1 MKTFFR
7 SENKGYENYKESF
20 LQAFEIENIKKAVE
34 LGLLEKEA
42 IEIVERFIEEEG
54 YINSMNFE
62 EIYLKEYMD
71 DSKFYL
77 KNSKLA
83 FATKEEAEIYGKEI
97 TGWGYKIV
105 EYTCDEYY
113 EFGTEPTEDFWEEEA
128 KVYCI
133 VNPIELN

>member
-1 MKTFFR
+1 MKFFR

-20 LQAFEIENIKKAVE
+20 LQTFEIENIKKAVE
-34 LGLLEKEA
+34 LGLLEPIA
-42 IEIVERFIEEEG
+42 MAIVEKFIEEEG
-54 YINSMNFE
+54 YINSLNFE

-71 DSKFYL
+71 DTKFYL

-83 FATKEEAEIYGKEI
+83 FSTEEEARIYGENV

-113 EFGTEPTEDFWEEEA
+113 DFGSEPTEDFWEEEA

-133 VNPIELN
+133 VNPIEIK

>member
-1 MKTFFR
+1 MKFFR

-20 LQAFEIENIKKAVE
+20 LQTFEIENIKKAIE
-34 LGLLEKEA
+34 LGLLEPIA
-42 IEIVERFIEEEG
+42 LEIVEKFIAEEG
-54 YINSMNFE
+54 YINSINFE
-62 EIYLKEYMD
+62 EIYLKDYMD

-83 FATKEEAEIYGKEI
+83 FATIEEAEIYGENV

-113 EFGTEPTEDFWEEEA
+113 EFGSEPTEEFWEEEA

-133 VNPIELN
+133 VNPKEVK

>member
-1 MKTFFR
+1 MRFFR

-20 LQAFEIENIKKAVE
+20 LQTFEIENIKKAIE
-34 LGLLEKEA
+34 LGLLEPIA
-42 IEIVERFIEEEG
+42 LEIVEKFIAEEG
-54 YINSMNFE
+54 YINSINFE
-62 EIYLKEYMD
+62 EIYLKDYMD

-83 FATKEEAEIYGKEI
+83 FSTEEEARIYGENV

-113 EFGTEPTEDFWEEEA
+113 EFGSEPTEEFWEEEA

-133 VNPIELN
+133 VNPKEVK

>member
-1 MKTFFR
+1 MKFFR

-20 LQAFEIENIKKAVE
+20 LQTFEIENIKKAIE
-34 LGLLEKEA
+34 LGLLEPIA
-42 IEIVERFIEEEG
+42 LEIVEKFIAEEG
-54 YINSMNFE
+54 YINSINFE
-62 EIYLKEYMD
+62 EIYLKDYMD

-83 FATKEEAEIYGKEI
+83 FSTEEEARIYGENV

-113 EFGTEPTEDFWEEEA
+113 EFGSEPTEEFWEEEA

-133 VNPIELN
+133 VNPKEVK

>member
-1 MKTFFR
+1 MRFFR

-20 LQAFEIENIKKAVE
+20 LQTFEIENIKKAIE
-34 LGLLEKEA
+34 FGLLEPIA
-42 IEIVERFIEEEG
+42 LEIVEKFIAEEG

-83 FATKEEAEIYGKEI
+83 FSTEEEARIYGENV

-113 EFGTEPTEDFWEEEA
+113 EFGSEPTEDFWEEEA

-133 VNPIELN
+133 VDPIEVR